1 MNTSFSSCFAPLADS
16 LAHFAVKNV
25 TNHFVT
31 FCLLIFVL
39 NLNSIILFSQNENIS
54 EIIASVAE
62 ELAEDE
68 NDPEAAE
75 LYVEKLYDLAEKP
88 VRLNSADESELSRL
102 FFLTDFQ
109 IKALADYIHSSG
121 VIYSVYE
128 VANITGFNRELAE
141 TMIPFITIVKAGSSS
156 GDSAR
161 IKNSLLASFIIRFPR
176 SDTSFSGSPYKLL
189 TRYKLSAG
197 KVAVNITSEKDSGEK
212 LLAGKPPLPDFIS
225 GSLSWS
231 GEGIIRKVIIGDF
244 GTRFG
249 MGTNLNTSLRTG
261 LSLTSPGYMSGGE
274 ELRPYT
280 STDENNFFRGAALQM
295 QLRKT
300 GISGFISSNK
310 IDATIISGNDST
322 GYFIKSFYRTGLHN
336 TPVSLA
342 KKDIITESGYGIN
355 LTYDLKKSTVGL
367 IWSNTRFSL
376 PVIIPAT
383 ENEDVYGFQGRSN
396 SIMSACYKTVLS
408 RLVIY
413 GELSSNPGKSIAFI
427 QGLSFRPADRLS
439 INLLWRSFDPG
450 FVSFHGSSPFSSS
463 SGNNLRGIFG
473 NFTFEAAKHLFISAG
488 CDLRYYPWMR
498 YRCSAP
504 SPGTSRE
511 AKIRYLPGERLTAE
525 IRWNY
530 RSTVLNDPESSGIYK
545 QEKIIS
551 KAFRGSLSYLV
562 LDNLSLSL
570 RLDYKTVNKD
580 RSEGWL
586 LLQDIKYKF
595 RSIPVSVWFRYCIF
609 RTDDWN
615 SRLYAFENDLLYSMS
630 IPALYGSGSRSYI
643 MVSCKAGKFMDLR
656 IKYGITEIIASGK
669 PEQNQELKAQLRLFF

>member
-1 MNTSFSSCFAPLADS
+1 M
-16 LAHFAVKNV
+16 KI
-25 TNHFVT
+25 
-31 FCLLIFVL
+31 LLK
-39 NLNSIILFSQNENIS
+39 IILLLSITAEVLAQEAELS
-54 EIIASVAE
+54 ETITSIAE

-68 NDPEAAE
+68 NNAESAE
-75 LYVEKLYDLAEKP
+75 LYVEKLYDLTEKP
-88 VRLNSADESELSRL
+88 VRLNSADEKELSRL

-121 VIYSVYE
+121 VIYSAYE
-128 VANITGFNRELAE
+128 IANITGFNRELAE
-141 TMIPFITIVKAGSSS
+141 TMIPFITIDKARSSS
-156 GDSAR
+156 GDSVR
-161 IKNSLLASFIIRFPR
+161 IKNRLLASFITRFPR

-225 GSLSWS
+225 GNLSWS

-244 GTRFG
+244 GARFG
-249 MGTNLNTSLRTG
+249 MGTNLNTSIRTG
-261 LSLTSPGYMSGGE
+261 LSLTSPGYMSGDE
-274 ELRPYT
+274 EIRPYT
-280 STDENNFFRGAALQM
+280 STDENNFFRGAALQ
-295 QLRKT
+295 LHLNKT
-300 GISGFISSNK
+300 GISGYISSNK
-310 IDATIISGNDST
+310 IDATIISGSDSS
-322 GYFIKSFYRTGLHN
+322 GYFIKSFYRAGLHN
-336 TPVSLA
+336 TLVSSA
-342 KKDIITESGYGIN
+342 KKDIITESAFGIN

-367 IWSNTRFSL
+367 LWSNSRFSL
-376 PVIIPAT
+376 PVIIPRT

-396 SIMSACYKTVLS
+396 SIISACYRTVFS
-408 RLVIY
+408 RVVLY

-450 FVSFHGSSPFSSS
+450 FISFHGSSPFSSS
-463 SGNNLRGIFG
+463 SGNNLKGIFG

-498 YRCSAP
+498 YRCCAP
-504 SPGTSRE
+504 SLGTIQE

-525 IRWNY
+525 IRWNF
-530 RSTVLNDPESSGIYK
+530 RSTMLNDPELPGIYK

-551 KAFRGSLSYLV
+551 RAFRGSLNYLV
-562 LDNLSLSL
+562 LDNLSLYL
-570 RLDYKTVNKD
+570 RLDYKAVNKD
-580 RSEGWL
+580 RSKGWL
-586 LLQDIKYKF
+586 LLQDIKYRF
-595 RSIPVSVWFRYCIF
+595 RSFPVTIWYRYCIF

-630 IPALYGSGSRSYI
+630 IPALSGSGSRSYI

-656 IKYGITEIIASGK
+656 IKYGITEIKASGK
-669 PEQNQELKAQLRLFF
+669 PEQNQELKAQLRLLF